1 MLADDE
7 LVTSNM
13 SPASSASYASS
24 FVTSCTISS
33 TMRRQT
39 AVRAVRSTYI
49 YRERGGEMEGGGGR
63 ERERE
68 REREKRR
75 REGGREEGGEKERQ
89 IDTQTLVRQT
99 DRQTDRQT
107 QTDK

>member
-49 YRERGGEMEGGGGR
+49 YTERKRARAR

-68 REREKRR
+68 RERKKESS
-75 REGGREEGGEKERQ
+75 ERQ
-89 IDTQTLVRQT
+89 IDRQT
-99 DRQTDRQT
+99 YS
-107 QTDK
+107 